1 MIYRGLESIGSGF
14 GPSVVTIGNFD
25 GVHAGHRRLLQRT
38 AAIAA
43 EIHAVPTALTF
54 DPHPAT
60 VVAPQRA
67 PRLLTTLE
75 ERAELMRQHGI
86 RRVVILSFDRSFAS
100 LTPEEFVRGVLVGAL
115 QVRAVLVGENFRFG
129 GRQAGDAAVLAALG
143 EIYGFRTEIVSG
155 VRRRGVL
162 VSSTVIR
169 RLIESGQVSRAARL
183 LDRPYALEG
192 PVVPGRGIGS
202 RQTAPTL
209 NLETPA
215 EVLPAAGVY
224 ITYASDSFSGSRRWS
239 SVTNVGVRPTFG
251 SGPLTIETHLLDP
264 LDGPDPRRLRLEFLY
279 RLRDERKF
287 ESAAALKA
295 QILSDAARARR
306 FFARL
311 SRLGKCYSER
321 L

>member
-25 GVHAGHRRLLQRT
+25 GVHAGHRRLLQRA

-43 EIHAVPTALTF
+43 EINAVPTVLTF

-60 VVAPQRA
+60 VVAPERA

-75 ERAELMRQHGI
+75 ERAELMRQNGI
-86 RRVVILSFDRSFAS
+86 QRVVILSFDRGFAS

-115 QVRAVLVGENFRFG
+115 QARAVLVGENFRFG
-129 GRQAGDAAVLAALG
+129 GGQAGDAAVLAALG

-183 LDRPYALEG
+183 LERPYALEG
-192 PVVPGRGIGS
+192 PVVRGRGIGS

-224 ITYASDSFSGSRRWS
+224 ITCATDSASRRRWP

-264 LDGPDPRRLRLEFLY
+264 LDGPNPGRLRLEFLY
-279 RLRDERKF
+279 RLREERKF

-295 QILSDAARARR
+295 QIWNDAARARR
-306 FFARL
+306 FFTRL
-311 SRLGKCYSER
+311 SSFRKCYSGR